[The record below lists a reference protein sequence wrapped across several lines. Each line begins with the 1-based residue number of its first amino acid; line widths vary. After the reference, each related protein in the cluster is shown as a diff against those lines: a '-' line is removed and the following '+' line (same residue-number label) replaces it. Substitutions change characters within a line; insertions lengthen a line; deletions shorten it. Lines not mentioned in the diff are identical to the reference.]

1 MKIPSLAL
9 IFCLLGCLVAHG
21 ADKKIDHDV
30 VIGTL
35 HGQLRYASEAFA
47 VKPGTQVR
55 VTLDNTDE
63 MIHNWLLAKGGKED
77 LARIAEGALKLGP
90 EGMKKGFI
98 PEDDAIL
105 ASIGLVQPGKK
116 GAVTF
121 TAPKE
126 TGDYPYVCTFP
137 GHFLTMRGV
146 MKVSE
151 DPDKAIAQVK
161 KIVAENTT
169 PRNGILE
176 VGDEPRVVR
185 VHVKDVDSGRS
196 IAVGLP
202 GGVNY
207 LFDAEKLMVRFGWT
221 GGFLN
226 VAPDRKGPRRG
237 NLSHTGREVRGGSN
251 RVSLAHR
258 RSGQGSKGAI
268 RRLLEARQPGLP
280 VRSGWS
286 ENQPDR
292 DRQTRG
298 QGPDLRVPREKRFRR
313 RLPTAEGGWFV
324 RFLHRRQMDRRDRC
338 AAHTEKAG
346 RGVFRQ
352 HRAPINPFLLT
363 SHEKLSLSFPGGH
376 DRRLDRTPLRSRQTG
391 PDTRGIHRR
400 ENRDA
405 ARCVLGCRWHGIR
418 P

>member
-1 MKIPSLAL
+1 MKATPFTF
-9 IFCLLGCLVAHG
+9 IFCLLGGLVVNG
-21 ADKKIDHDV
+21 ADNKIDHDV

-47 VKPGTQVR
+47 VKPGSRVR
-55 VTLDNTDE
+55 VTLDNSDE

-77 LARIAEGALKLGP
+77 LARIAEEALKLGA

-98 PEDDAIL
+98 PDDLAIL

-116 GAVTF
+116 GSVSF

-126 TGDYPYVCTFP
+126 TGDYPYLCTFP
-137 GHFLTMRGV
+137 GHSLTMRGV

-151 DPDKAIAQVK
+151 DPENAIAQTN

-226 VAPDRKGPRRG
+226 VAPDRKGRG
-237 NLSHTGREVRGGSN
+237 GGTCRILGEKFDVGATEFPLRIGNPDKAPQARFGGYSRLGNPAFLYEVDGAKVSQTVTGRPGAKALTYGFRVKNASGDVYLLLKGEGLQVSSTAGKWSPKTGVLKVPKKQAAEFF
-251 RVSLAHR
+251 VSLER
-258 RSGQGSKGAI
+258 K
-268 RRLLEARQPGLP
+268 
-280 VRSGWS
+280 
-286 ENQPDR
+286 
-292 DRQTRG
+292 
-298 QGPDLRVPREKRFRR
+298 
-313 RLPTAEGGWFV
+313 
-324 RFLHRRQMDRRDRC
+324 
-338 AAHTEKAG
+338 
-346 RGVFRQ
+346 
-352 HRAPINPFLLT
+352 
-363 SHEKLSLSFPGGH
+363 
-376 DRRLDRTPLRSRQTG
+376 
-391 PDTRGIHRR
+391 
-400 ENRDA
+400 
-405 ARCVLGCRWHGIR
+405 
-418 P
+418 

>member
-1 MKIPSLAL
+1 MKKPYLTL
-9 IFCLLGCLVAHG
+9 IFCLLGCPVAHG

-47 VKPGTQVR
+47 VKPGAHVR

-63 MIHNWLLAKGGKED
+63 MIHNWLLAKGGNED
-77 LARIAEGALKLGP
+77 LARIAEGALKLGS
-90 EGMKKGFI
+90 EAMNKGFI
-98 PEDDAIL
+98 PEDEAIL

-116 GAVTF
+116 GTVTF

-126 TGDYPYVCTFP
+126 TGDYPYLCTFP
-137 GHFLTMRGV
+137 GHSLTMRGV

-151 DPDKAIAQVK
+151 DPDKAIAQVT
-161 KIVAENTT
+161 KIVTENTT

-226 VAPDRKGPRRG
+226 VAPDRKGRG
-237 NLSHTGREVRGGSN
+237 GGTCRVLGDKFEVGSTEFPLRIGNPDKAPKVRFGGYSRLGNPAFLYEVDGATVSQTVTGRPGAKALTYGFRVKNASGDVFLLLKGDGLSVSSTAGKWSAEKGILKVPKKQASEFF
-251 RVSLAHR
+251 VSLE
-258 RSGQGSKGAI
+258 SQ
-268 RRLLEARQPGLP
+268 
-280 VRSGWS
+280 
-286 ENQPDR
+286 
-292 DRQTRG
+292 
-298 QGPDLRVPREKRFRR
+298 
-313 RLPTAEGGWFV
+313 
-324 RFLHRRQMDRRDRC
+324 
-338 AAHTEKAG
+338 
-346 RGVFRQ
+346 
-352 HRAPINPFLLT
+352 
-363 SHEKLSLSFPGGH
+363 
-376 DRRLDRTPLRSRQTG
+376 
-391 PDTRGIHRR
+391 
-400 ENRDA
+400 
-405 ARCVLGCRWHGIR
+405 
-418 P
+418 

>member
-1 MKIPSLAL
+1 MKKPSITFL
-9 IFCLLGCLVAHG
+9 FCSLGCAVACG

-30 VIGTL
+30 VLGTL
-35 HGQLRYASEAFA
+35 HGQLRYASEVFA
-47 VKPGTQVR
+47 VKPGAQVR

-63 MIHNWLLAKGGKED
+63 MIHNWLLAKGGQEE
-77 LARIAEGALKLGP
+77 LTRITNGALKLGAD
-90 EGMKKGFI
+90 GMKKGFI

-116 GAVTF
+116 KTVTF

-137 GHFLTMRGV
+137 GHSLTMRGV

-151 DPDKAIAQVK
+151 DPDKAIAQVN

-221 GGFLN
+221 GDFLN
-226 VAPDRKGPRRG
+226 VAPDRKGRG
-237 NLSHTGREVRGGSN
+237 GGTCRILGDKFEVGATEFPLRIGNPDKAPKARFGGYSRLGNPAFLYEVDGAKVSQTVTGRPGAKALTYGF
-251 RVSLAHR
+251 RVNNA
-258 RSGQGSKGAI
+258 SGD
-268 RRLLEARQPGLP
+268 
-280 VRSGWS
+280 V
-286 ENQPDR
+286 
-292 DRQTRG
+292 
-298 QGPDLRVPREKRFRR
+298 
-313 RLPTAEGGWFV
+313 
-324 RFLHRRQMDRRDRC
+324 
-338 AAHTEKAG
+338 
-346 RGVFRQ
+346 
-352 HRAPINPFLLT
+352 FLLLKG
-363 SHEKLSLSFPGGH
+363 EGLSVSSTAGKWSAKTGILQVPKKQAKEFFVSIE
-376 DRRLDRTPLRSRQTG
+376 RQ
-391 PDTRGIHRR
+391 
-400 ENRDA
+400 
-405 ARCVLGCRWHGIR
+405 
-418 P
+418 